1 MANAACLSRLRRE
14 VEMLASGPPPGVS
27 CWPRDDGASMQQL
40 RAQIRG
46 PEGSWYEEG
55 TFELDVSVPDRY
67 PFEPPQVRFVTP
79 IFHPNIDDGGRIC
92 LDTLKT
98 GPHGAWAP
106 SVNVSTLLTSIRLLM
121 AHPNADDGLMPEI
134 TALYRRDPARFA
146 ETARARTR
154 AHATGGGGDEA
165 RGDGGAGSSA
175 AGGGIARAATDEA
188 AERGGASEAP
198 RETGAGERAAG
209 RADAAPDDAAA
220 KRSAPSPARESPDAG
235 AADEGDSG
243 DSEDDE
249 EDDDDDDDA
258 GDAGG
263 FFPGER
269 EAKRQRA

>member
-106 SVNVSTLLTSIRLLM
+106 SVSVPTLLTSIRLLM
-121 AHPNADDGLMPEI
+121 AHPTPT
-134 TALYRRDPARFA
+134 TAHARDHRALPARPRA
-146 ETARARTR
+146 SPRRRARARAR
-154 AHATGGGGDEA
+154 ARDGRRRRRA
-165 RGDGGAGSSA
+165 RGAGARRARRRHCARRDGRGRRARGRV
-175 AGGGIARAATDEA
+175 RAARDG
-188 AERGGASEAP
+188 RGRAP
-198 RETGAGERAAG
+198 RAGPRRARRRG
-209 RADAAPDDAAA
+209 REE
-220 KRSAPSPARESPDAG
+220 KRAEP
-235 AADEGDSG
+235 DEGM
-243 DSEDDE
+243 
-249 EDDDDDDDA
+249 
-258 GDAGG
+258 
-263 FFPGER
+263 
-269 EAKRQRA
+269 